1 MNDPFYRKAF
11 RFRPVWTF
19 VLGFLVFAASW
30 GPAMAQQY
38 STCTVSTGNIDLG
51 QYSSFEIAASSQTGS
66 GAGGLACSVVLGL
79 LSSSYV
85 KVKVE
90 NSTFKLTGGP
100 DNQTINFA
108 LSATENGTP
117 IASGSE
123 FDMSDVNILSLLS
136 TTGRGLP
143 LYVRTSAQGAL
154 KAGTYTGTVD
164 LRWYFSICTV
174 AAVVCVTA
182 SQSPGFTRNLL
193 GVLTSWGQGVPTTVT
208 VKMEVTNDCVIAA
221 PNIDFGQAP
230 FAANF
235 NAVTGTI
242 LIRCSA
248 GASYSVG
255 LSNGNYYSGG
265 WRRMNNATTGE
276 YLQYDIYQ
284 TSTSTLRWG
293 SSGAERRSSSTAD
306 TNPNV
311 YDGVVNQGFTYKARI
326 NPNQTTPGVG
336 TYKDTIILDVQ
347 F

>member
-30 GPAMAQQY
+30 GPAMAQTY
-38 STCTVSTGNIDLG
+38 DYCTVSSSNINLG
-51 QYSSFEIAASSQTGS
+51 QYSSFEIAASSQQGS
-66 GAGGLACSVVLGL
+66 GSGGLSCSVVLGL
-79 LSSSYV
+79 LSGSYV

-90 NSTFKLTGGP
+90 SATFKLTGGP
-100 DNQTINFA
+100 DNQTINFS

-117 IASGSE
+117 IASGAE
-123 FDMSDVNILSLLS
+123 FNMSSPEILSLFS
-136 TTGRGLP
+136 GPSKSLP
-143 LYVRTSAQGAL
+143 LYIRTSAQGAL
-154 KAGTYTGTVD
+154 KAGTYTGTIN
-164 LRWYFSICTV
+164 LRWYFSVCTIG
-174 AAVVCVTA
+174 AIVVCLP
-182 SQSPGFTRNLL
+182 SESPGFVRPLL
-193 GVLTSWGQGVPTTVT
+193 GIGLNWGQGVPGTVT
-208 VKMEVTNDCVIAA
+208 VTMAVTNDCVIAA

-326 NPNQTTPGVG
+326 NPSQTTPGVG
-336 TYKDTIILDVQ
+336 TYKDSIVLDVQ

>member
-11 RFRPVWTF
+11 RFRPVWTL
-19 VLGFLVFAASW
+19 VLGFLVLAASW

-38 STCTVSTGNIDLG
+38 DTCTVSTGNIDLG
-51 QYSSFEIAASSQTGS
+51 QYSSFEIAASPKTGS
-66 GAGGLACSVVLGL
+66 GAGGLACTVVLGL

-100 DNQTINFA
+100 DNQTINFV

-123 FDMSDVNILSLLS
+123 FDMSSIALLSLLS
-136 TTGRGLP
+136 STDRGMP

-174 AAVVCVTA
+174 GAVVCVTA
-182 SQSPGFTRNLL
+182 SNSPGFSRNLL
-193 GVLTSWGQGVPTTVT
+193 GVLTGWGQGVPTTVT

-230 FAANF
+230 FATNF

-255 LSNGNYYSGG
+255 LNDGNYYNDG
-265 WRRMNNATTGE
+265 WRRMRNATKDE

-284 TSTSTLRWG
+284 DSSFTQRWG
-293 SSGAERRSSSTAD
+293 GNGAERRSSSTAD
-306 TNPNV
+306 SNPGV
-311 YDGVVNQGFTYKARI
+311 YDGTSNQSYVYRARI
-326 NPNQTTPGVG
+326 NPNQATPSSG
-336 TYKDTIILDVQ
+336 TYRDSIVLDVQ

>member
-1 MNDPFYRKAF
+1 MKDPFYRKAF
-11 RFRPVWTF
+11 RFRPVWTL
-19 VLGFLVFAASW
+19 VLGFLVLAASW
-30 GPAMAQQY
+30 GPAMAQTY
-38 STCTVSTGNIDLG
+38 NYCTVSTGNIDLG
-51 QYSSFEIAASSQTGS
+51 QYSSFEIAASSKQGS
-66 GAGGLACSVVLGL
+66 GSGGLACTAILSL
-79 LSSSYV
+79 LNSSYI
-85 KVKVE
+85 KVKVD
-90 NSTFKLTGGP
+90 NASFTLTGGA
-100 DNQTINFA
+100 DNQTINFF
-108 LSATENGTP
+108 LSTTENGTP
-117 IASGSE
+117 IASGAE
-123 FDMSDVNILSLLS
+123 FDMSSLDILHLFSGPGGS
-136 TTGRGLP
+136 LP
-143 LYVRTSAQGAL
+143 LYVRTSAQAAL
-154 KAGTYTGTVD
+154 KAGTYTGTVN
-164 LRWYFSICTV
+164 LRWYFSVCTLGLVGICSFSNSTGFV
-174 AAVVCVTA
+174 R
-182 SQSPGFTRNLL
+182 PGLFTTLD
-193 GVLTSWGQGVPTTVT
+193 WGQGVATTVT

-326 NPNQTTPGVG
+326 NPSQTTPGVG